1 MNGQLLL
8 RIELG
13 GAGCK
18 YCRSLVYLYPER
30 AKEWHPMKNEDL
42 KPDQIMVG
50 SNRRIMNGA
59 LFLGV
64 ERAREEV
71 VLIAMFYLDRR
82 LNYN

>member
-30 AKEWHPMKNEDL
+30 AKEWHPTKNEDL

-71 VLIAMFYLDRR
+71 VLVAMFYLDRR